1 MQRGPQIVFPVCL
14 NEAFKGTE
22 PLGRWPHLQSF
33 VSQPWFPPQRR
44 KVLVLQYPL
53 TVPIAL
59 AVVSLDSLQVIVGFV
74 CLWWLLPLLLLLPSS
89 QVVISKTP

>member
-1 MQRGPQIVFPVCL
+1 M
-14 NEAFKGTE
+14 
-22 PLGRWPHLQSF
+22 
-33 VSQPWFPPQRR
+33 
-44 KVLVLQYPL
+44 LVLQYPL

-89 QVVISKTP
+89 QVVFSKTP